1 MHNSH
6 LWTPQAGCGCVRR
19 RPAFCQPQAKR
30 AHRRGRARR
39 VQPLLIVHFK
49 NTRMRVDVLGPQSLH
64 HRQHPMGRIC
74 VILFQLIFV
83 EQLLQRLFLL
93 RGNLRS
99 GDQSE
104 ASHAVRT
111 PSRHWAHS
119 IVRGGQPEH
128 SYRQLV
134 WWFPGCELE
143 QDDCDREDDDPDEAK
158 RHLPEMCPRD

>member
-1 MHNSH
+1 VHNSH
-6 LWTPQAGCGCVRR
+6 LWEPQAGCGCVRR

-83 EQLLQRLFLL
+83 EQLLQRLLLL
-93 RGNLRS
+93 R
-99 GDQSE
+99 
-104 ASHAVRT
+104 ATCVAVT
-111 PSRHWAHS
+111 SRKLHTQFGRRAVTGLADW
-119 IVRGGQPEH
+119 RRFETRP
-128 SYRQLV
+128 
-134 WWFPGCELE
+134 LE
-143 QDDCDREDDDPDEAK
+143 PWP
-158 RHLPEMCPRD
+158 HPP